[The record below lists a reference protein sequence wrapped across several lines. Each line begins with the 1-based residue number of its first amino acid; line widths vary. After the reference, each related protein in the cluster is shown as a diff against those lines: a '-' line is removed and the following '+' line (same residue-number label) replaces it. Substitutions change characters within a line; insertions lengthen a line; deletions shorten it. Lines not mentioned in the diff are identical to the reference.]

1 MKIKKYD
8 EHLGFSVKGETLSN
22 GMKIQNKGIDIV
34 KAIKEGYNP
43 SINIPVVGGNKDYGV
58 SRGTNIT
65 YEQMEQL
72 KKKLQ
77 EIEKELLKLNIDVT
91 TDNGRIEALAYFY
104 KIMQRDIKY
113 FSPLV
118 RLGIWESRITDYPR
132 IGVIS
137 PDTPYGALI
146 EKYALCEGISKGL
159 ELLCNYF
166 NMDCDTISVRNCG
179 VGHCINRLRLD
190 KERVTYI
197 DLSAEIGMTQ
207 DGRYANAN
215 AQRVVPIEKINTT
228 TEYFL
233 ISSQLLEGKGY
244 RSDEFS
250 KYKSTFMLQKYKD
263 ELMQKLQSKMS
274 FRPKIA
280 IDSQSGNNIYR

>member
-8 EHLGFSVKGETLSN
+8 EHLGFSVKSETLSN
-22 GMKIQNKGIDIV
+22 GMKIQNRGIDIV
-34 KAIKEGYNP
+34 KAIKEGYDP
-43 SINIPVVGGNKDYGV
+43 SVNIPVVGGNKDYGV
-58 SRGTNIT
+58 SRGTNIA
-65 YEQMEQL
+65 YEQMTEL
-72 KKKLQ
+72 KRRLQ
-77 EIEKELLKLNIDVT
+77 EIEKELAKLNIDTT

-118 RLGIWESRITDYPR
+118 RLGNWESRITDYPR

-190 KERVTYI
+190 NEQVTYI
-197 DLSAEIGMTQ
+197 DLSAEIGMNQ
-207 DGRYANAN
+207 DGRYVNAN
-215 AQRVVPIEKINTT
+215 TQRVVPIEKVNTT
-228 TEYFL
+228 TDYFL
-233 ISSQLLEGKGY
+233 VNSQWLESKGY

-250 KYKSTFMLQKYKD
+250 KCKSTFMLSKHKD
-263 ELMQKLQSKMS
+263 ELMQKLQRKMS
-274 FRPKIA
+274 FRPKIT
-280 IDSQSGNNIYR
+280 INSQYRNDINR